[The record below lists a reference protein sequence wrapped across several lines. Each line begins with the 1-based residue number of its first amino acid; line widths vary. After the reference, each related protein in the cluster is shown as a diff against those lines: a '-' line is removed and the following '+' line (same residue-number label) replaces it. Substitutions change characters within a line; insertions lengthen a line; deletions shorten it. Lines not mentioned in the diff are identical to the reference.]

1 MSASWSAPWHL
12 STLSLQPRR
21 SRRRLLLGVLALL
34 LLLATARIGYV
45 LGQQWGIG
53 AMRAESNH
61 RLDLFAS
68 SVVGIVKRLDHMPAT
83 VQLNEDVLGLLR
95 DPHNPSWVR
104 SVNTYLRRLNAHI
117 ASIAVFV
124 LDERGIVLASSNNG
138 REGDSAIGEDM
149 SFRPYFLD
157 ALSGRV
163 GRHFA
168 IGVKGNQPGYFV
180 SHPIRDGA
188 RVVGVTAIQISL
200 EPIDRIWEM
209 LGGPAMLVDSN
220 QVVIMSSQPQWRY
233 TALTELPLE
242 TRVDLQLNRM
252 YNNMPIRRFGLP
264 VDLSAPED
272 GQVFDGR
279 LPDGAP
285 PADRSSSAVTLVLS
299 RVLDGM
305 DWRLVT
311 FSDMRGVRRQALAW
325 AMMFA
330 VATGFCMLLALYVA
344 QRRRISRQ
352 KLEARRILEKV
363 NVELE
368 QKVVERMRDL
378 TEVNDR
384 LRMEMKEREE
394 AEQRLRTAQNEL
406 LHAAKMTVL
415 GKLATSITHELMQPL
430 GAIRTLSGNA
440 IEFLKRSEPDEVLD
454 NLLRVARLADQM
466 GRIVQPLKAFA
477 RKSVPLLSACD
488 VAHVVGNALFLY
500 EMRVRNEHVQVIN
513 RCVRGQAIAWC
524 DPNRLEQVLINL
536 VGNAIDSMGQ
546 AASRV
551 LTLETHAL
559 DSYAPADGPDGEPG
573 GPGQP
578 CSEHGWI
585 RIDVLDTGGGL
596 PETVRGQLFE
606 PFFTTKSTG
615 AGLGL
620 GLAISRE
627 IVREFQG
634 AIEAHNRSEGGAR
647 FSVFLPAAPEGA
659 TAPPALLEFS
669 VNPS

>member
-12 STLSLQPRR
+12 STLSMARR
-21 SRRRLLLGVLALL
+21 RPRRRLLVTALAVL
-34 LLLATARIGYV
+34 LLLASARAGYA
-45 LGQQWGIG
+45 LGQQWGI
-53 AMRAESNH
+53 ASMRTESNH

-68 SVVGIVKRLDHMPAT
+68 SVEGIVKRLDHMPAT

-95 DPHNPSWVR
+95 DPQNPSWVR
-104 SVNTYLRRLNAHI
+104 SVNTFLRRLNAHI
-117 ASIAVFV
+117 GSIAVFV
-124 LDERGIVLASSNNG
+124 LDERGIVVASSNQG
-138 REGDSAIGEDM
+138 RDGDSAVGEDV

-157 ALSGRV
+157 ALAGRV

-188 RVVGVTAIQISL
+188 RVVGVAAIQISL
-200 EPIDRIWEM
+200 QPIDRTWEM
-209 LGGPAMLVDSN
+209 LGGPAMLVDAN
-220 QVVIMSSQPQWRY
+220 QVVIMSSQPAWRY
-233 TALTELPLE
+233 TALTDLPIE

-252 YNNMPIRRFGLP
+252 YNNMRITRFGLP
-264 VDLSAPED
+264 VDLSGSED
-272 GQVFDGR
+272 GQVFDGP
-279 LPDGAP
+279 LPKGAP
-285 PADRSSSAVTLVLS
+285 GADTGGSAVTLVLS

-311 FSDMRGVRRQALAW
+311 FSDMRAVRRQATTW

-330 VATGFCMLLALYVA
+330 VATSFCLLLALYVA
-344 QRRRISRQ
+344 QRRRISHQ
-352 KLEARRILEKV
+352 KLEARRMLEKV

-368 QKVVERMRDL
+368 QKVVERMRDI
-378 TEVNDR
+378 TEVNAR
-384 LRMEMKEREE
+384 LRSEMKEREQ

-440 IEFLKRSEPDEVLD
+440 IEFLKRAEGDSVLD
-454 NLLRVARLADQM
+454 NLLRVTRLADQM

-477 RKSVPLLSACD
+477 RKSVPVLVASD
-488 VAHVVGNALFLY
+488 VAHVVSNALFLY
-500 EMRVRNEHVQVIN
+500 DVRVRNEQVQVIN
-513 RCVRGQAIAWC
+513 LCVRGQAIAWC

-536 VGNAIDSMGQ
+536 VGNAIDSMGS
-546 AASRV
+546 AAPRV
-551 LTLETHAL
+551 LTIETHAL
-559 DSYAPADGPDGEPG
+559 AHHAGDGKDGAHSDS
-573 GPGQP
+573 
-578 CSEHGWI
+578 GWV
-585 RIDVLDTGGGL
+585 RIDVLDTGGGI
-596 PETVRGQLFE
+596 PEPVRSQLFE

-627 IVREFQG
+627 IVREFHG
-634 AIEAHNRSEGGAR
+634 AIEAHNRPEGGAR
-647 FSVFLPAAPEGA
+647 FSIFLPAAAAQAP
-659 TAPPALLEFS
+659 APPQPPSTLES
-669 VNPS
+669 AATPP